1 MVKNDSSDLL
11 INKNPK
17 SRFAEAI
24 KTIRTNLA
32 FSNIDKENKLILVTS
47 CEPGDGKSFV
57 SSNLAVAY
65 SQENKKVLV
74 IDCDLRKGRQHKIF
88 NVPNKSRGGYSN
100 LILNYKEESRTDLRF
115 NDYID
120 DSFTFSNYILGTLVP
135 NVDIIPS
142 GPIPPNP
149 TELLASQN
157 NAKLLKKLAEMYDV
171 VILDCPPV
179 IGMSDTSI
187 MSKNSDVN
195 LLVVSNKKTKVEL
208 VNAAK
213 RIFQTVNSEITGV
226 ILNKVNMKHSTYG
239 GYYGGYYGEDK

>member
-47 CEPGDGKSFV
+47 CEPSDGKSFI

-74 IDCDLRKGRQHKIF
+74 IDCDLRKGRQHQIF
-88 NVPNKSRGGYSN
+88 NLPNSLKGGYSN
-100 LILNYKEESRTDLRF
+100 LILNYKEDKKF
-115 NDYID
+115 D
-120 DSFTFSNYILGTLVP
+120 FSNYILETSIK
-135 NVDIIPS
+135 NVDLIPA

-149 TELLASQN
+149 VELLGSQN
-157 NAKLLKKLAEMYDV
+157 NSKLLKELSDKYDV
-171 VILDCPPV
+171 IILDCPPV

-187 MSKNSDVN
+187 MTKNSDVN

-208 VNAAK
+208 ISRAK
-213 RIFQTVNSEITGV
+213 KIFETVNSNITGI
-226 ILNKVNMKHSTYG
+226 ILNKVNIKYSRYG

>member
-1 MVKNDSSDLL
+1 MKCNDL
-11 INKNPK
+11 IITKNPK
-17 SRFAEAI
+17 SRFAESI
-24 KTIRTNLA
+24 KTVRTNLA
-32 FSNIDKENKLILVTS
+32 FSNIDKENKFILITS
-47 CEPGDGKSFV
+47 CEPGDGKSFI

-65 SQENKKVLV
+65 SQENKKVLI
-74 IDCDLRKGRQHKIF
+74 IDCDLRKGRQHEIF
-88 NVPNKSRGGYSN
+88 DLPNSPKYGYSN
-100 LILNYKEESRTDLRF
+100 LMLNYKEDKNF
-115 NDYID
+115 
-120 DSFTFSNYILGTLVP
+120 SFDNYILKTNID
-135 NVDIIPS
+135 NVDLITS

-157 NAKLLKKLAEMYDV
+157 NEKLLKKLSSKYDV
-171 VILDCPPV
+171 IILDCPPV

-187 MSKNSDVN
+187 MTKNSDVN

>member
-24 KTIRTNLA
+24 KTVRTNLA
-32 FSNIDKENKLILVTS
+32 FSNIDKENKFILITS
-47 CEPGDGKSFV
+47 CEPSDGKSFI
-57 SSNLAVAY
+57 SANLAVAY
-65 SQENKKVLV
+65 SQENKKVLL
-74 IDCDLRKGRQHKIF
+74 IDCDLRKGRQHRIF
-88 NVPNKSRGGYSN
+88 NVPNKSKGGYST
-100 LILNYKEESRTDLRF
+100 LILRYREEGKRSSRFSDYVDENF
-115 NDYID
+115 DFADYIIKT
-120 DSFTFSNYILGTLVP
+120 SIP

-157 NAKLLKKLAEMYDV
+157 NQRLLKKIAEVYDV
-171 VILDCPPV
+171 IILDCPPV

-187 MSKNSDVN
+187 MTKNSDVN

-208 VNAAK
+208 INAAK

-239 GYYGGYYGEDK
+239 GYYGGYYGDDK